1 MKTIFL
7 QLIIVEEKTIFN
19 MNRRKEIIMISA
31 TINEIEE
38 RKIKFSPSK

>member
-31 TINEIEE
+31 EINGEKKNH
-38 RKIKFSPSK
+38 RLNK